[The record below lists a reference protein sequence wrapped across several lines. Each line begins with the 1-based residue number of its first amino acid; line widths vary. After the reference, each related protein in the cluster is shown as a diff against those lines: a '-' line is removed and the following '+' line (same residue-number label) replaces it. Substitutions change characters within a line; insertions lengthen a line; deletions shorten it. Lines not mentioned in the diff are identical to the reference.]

1 MSLEQLLAWIPPG
14 SADETL
20 AHQVNFERLPA
31 HVAIIMD
38 GNGRWA
44 AQRHLPRVEG
54 HRAGIASV
62 RDVVETSARLGIG
75 VLTLY
80 AFSIENWKRP
90 RTEINTLM
98 ILLKR
103 YLRLELS
110 SLLKNNI
117 RFQVIGRS
125 EELSPDVRHELDI
138 GIRQTSS
145 NTGMRFNIA
154 LNYGGRAEIVDAVR
168 RAIAAGI
175 PPADLDEQR
184 FGELLY
190 TAGQPDPDL
199 LIRTSGEMRVS
210 NFLLWQI
217 AYSEIWVTETL
228 WPDFRRRHL
237 LEAILA
243 YQKRDRRYGGIQTP
257 PVAASYK

>member
-14 SADETL
+14 SPDEPL
-20 AHQVNFERLPA
+20 ARQVNFEQLPA

-54 HRAGIASV
+54 HRAGIDSV
-62 RDVVETSARLGIG
+62 RDVVESSARLGIG

-80 AFSIENWKRP
+80 AFSVENWKRP
-90 RTEINTLM
+90 RAEVNTLM
-98 ILLKR
+98 MLLKR
-103 YLRLELS
+103 YIRLELGT
-110 SLLKNNI
+110 LQKNNI

-125 EELSPDVRHELDI
+125 DELAPDVQTELET
-138 GIRQTSS
+138 GIRQTAA
-145 NTGMRFNIA
+145 NTGMLFNIA
-154 LNYGGRAEIVDAVR
+154 LNYGGRAEIVDAAR
-168 RAIAAGI
+168 RAIASGM
-175 PPADLDEQR
+175 PAEDLDERR

-217 AYSEIWVTETL
+217 AYAEIWVTETL
-228 WPDFRRRHL
+228 WPDFRCRHL
-237 LEAILA
+237 LEAVLA
-243 YQKRDRRYGGIQTP
+243 YQKRDRRYGGIKP
-257 PVAASYK
+257 APVALGAK

>member
-1 MSLEQLLAWIPPG
+1 MIDLRKLAEPG
-14 SADETL
+14 SIEETL
-20 AHQVNFERLPA
+20 LERIDLARLPR
-31 HVAIIMD
+31 HVAVIMD

-44 AQRHLPRVEG
+44 KSRNLPRVEG

-62 RDVVETSARLGIG
+62 REIVETAARLELG
-75 VLTLY
+75 VTTLY
-80 AFSIENWKRP
+80 AFSVENWKRP

-110 SLLKNNI
+110 TLLRNNI
-117 RFQVIGRS
+117 RFRVIGRP
-125 EELSPDVRHELDI
+125 EELSPDVRQELEI
-138 GIRQTSS
+138 GIRQTEGNS
-145 NTGMRFNIA
+145 GMLFNIA
-154 LNYGGRAEIVDAVR
+154 LNYSGRAEIVDAAR

-175 PPADLDEQR
+175 APDDLDEQR
-184 FGELLY
+184 FADFLY
-190 TAGQPDPDL
+190 TARQPDPDL

-237 LEAILA
+237 LEAIVA
-243 YQKRDRRYGGIQTP
+243 YQKRERRYGGIQTP
-257 PVAASYK
+257 PVAAIYK